1 MTSGGPIKPAS
12 ATAAPRA
19 PPKRAPN
26 TTEKFTT
33 FGPGRNCESAKVSL
47 NSCVVIQCLRSTIMR
62 RAQGSAPPKP
72 DIETTAKARNNS
84 VSVGRS
90 GASAGGA
97 AGCGM
102 AIENY
107 LAHTRATRHFAATLP
122 RIIAFRL
129 IVLMFMSSSDSP
141 ALAPP
146 TRVLLNSDERI
157 HVARAR
163 RKAPLADVPAATF
176 RGHLQH

>member
-12 ATAAPRA
+12 ATAAPGA

-33 FGPGRNCESAKVSL
+33 FGPGRNCDSAKASL

-72 DIETTAKARNNS
+72 DTETTAKARNS
-84 VSVGRS
+84 SESDGCS
-90 GASAGGA
+90 GESAGGA

-102 AIENY
+102 AKENY
-107 LAHTRATRHFAATLP
+107 PACARATRHFAAASP
-122 RIIAFRL
+122 RDIAARR
-129 IVLMFMSSSDSP
+129 IVVMFVPSSDSLRMVP
-141 ALAPP
+141 T
-146 TRVLLNSDERI
+146 TRVQLKSDER
-157 HVARAR
+157 
-163 RKAPLADVPAATF
+163 L
-176 RGHLQH
+176 